1 MADSNEQVEW
11 YHRAYD
17 SNVMKTY
24 IDMFETYKGLF
35 LASKRLKNRFR
46 RYWGVTTIDGVEVF
60 NKQLTVWPNT
70 DSNRNTVAILKMFG
84 MYNAIKS
91 AEFKGISRYYLH
103 LNPSKLSNYDA
114 VSKDILLNH
123 TNAVIPNDWFTV
135 VLNYTDPDNPTK
147 FNGWTSEEIWTWL
160 QDNYEALKD
169 SPYLESRGG
178 TVVADAIGYYI
189 LLDDA
194 NNFEVRFSSATVM
207 PVPYTKTVIIETT
220 DEDTGEPVHT
230 TKRNTLYSSGIS
242 VEIQVR
248 QISPLQKAD
257 RVFRLI
263 VAETDYIRK
272 NKIETVFSIDKDTSD
287 FESAASATAGIANI
301 LGNRTGKTDAIWYK
315 GQLRTAVLDSSY
327 LSKNKFA
334 ELLAGAM
341 DTGYDKKKTK
351 WYKKVLSIVIVV
363 AAVILSVV
371 TGGGSL
377 TLMQFAFNLG
387 VAMLTLTA
395 IQFVIAKSGDLAW
408 AQYFGSVV
416 QIVSMVSMVLGI
428 ASFIQNMAARVAQQ
442 SLVQAASTAVK
453 EAFTELAT
461 AATKLASEVSL
472 GNTLNF
478 LGSRIMTL
486 GRMFVEKIM
495 DMRVST
501 AAKELADV
509 QEAARQSKEE
519 LADLTDK
526 EVNIGVEDIKYYT
539 QPLKLDNL
547 PFEVDY
553 LYEGTLMNIGRP
565 SFVPIGLNLLDKA

>member
-1 MADSNEQVEW
+1 
-11 YHRAYD
+11 
-17 SNVMKTY
+17 MKTY
-24 IDMFETYKGLF
+24 IDLFETYKGLF
-35 LASKRLKNRFR
+35 LASKRLKNQFR

-70 DSNRNTVAILKMFG
+70 DSNRNAVKILKMFG
-84 MYNAIKS
+84 MYNAIKH
-91 AEFKGISRYYLH
+91 AKFEGISRYYLH

-114 VSKDILLNH
+114 ISKDILLNH
-123 TNAVIPNDWFTV
+123 INAVIPNDWFTV

-147 FNGWTSEEIWTWL
+147 FNGWTSEKIWTWL

-194 NNFEVRFSSATVM
+194 DNFEVRFSSATVM
-207 PVPYTKTVIIETT
+207 PVPYTKTVITKTT
-220 DEDTGEPVHT
+220 DENTWEPVYT
-230 TKRNTLYSSGIS
+230 TIRNTLYSSGIS

-248 QISPLQKAD
+248 QISSLQEAD

-287 FESAASATAGIANI
+287 FEAAASATAGISGRLRI
-301 LGNRTGKTDAIWYK
+301 RTAKTDAIWYK

-327 LSKNKFA
+327 LSRNKFA
-334 ELLAGAM
+334 DLLAGAM
-341 DTGYDKKKTK
+341 DTGYERKQKKTK
-351 WYKKVLSIVIVV
+351 WYKKLLSIVIVV
-363 AAVILSVV
+363 AAVVLSAV

-387 VAMLTLTA
+387 VAMFSLTA

-408 AQYFGSVV
+408 AEYFGSIV
-416 QIVSMVSMVLGI
+416 QVVSMVSMVVGI
-428 ASFIQNMAARVAQQ
+428 ASFIQNMAAKVAQQAAQQ

-453 EAFTELAT
+453 EAFAEVAT
-461 AATKLASEVSL
+461 AASKLASDVSL
-472 GNTLNF
+472 GNALNF
-478 LGSRIMTL
+478 LGSKIMTL
-486 GRMFVEKIM
+486 GRMLLEKFM
-495 DMRVST
+495 DMRVNT
-501 AAKELADV
+501 AAKELGDLQRSV
-509 QEAARQSKEE
+509 QQSKEE

-526 EVNIGVEDIKYYT
+526 EVHIGVEDIKYYT
-539 QPLKLDNL
+539 SPLKLDNL

-553 LYEGTLMNIGRP
+553 LYEGTKFNIGRP
-565 SFVPIGLNLLDKA
+565 SFVPIGLNLIDK